1 MKNLIT
7 ILLLTSSL
15 AMFGQDYAT
24 NESDL
29 KRRKKEANGKII
41 AGVSVAIIG
50 VLVITAGADNPDVK
64 TVTDRTGGGL
74 VGVGAVFTGAGIIEK
89 IEIGKEERGK
99 RRARNNKK
107 QD

>member
-1 MKNLIT
+1 MKPLLT

-24 NESDL
+24 SEAEL
-29 KRRKKEANGKII
+29 KQRKKSAKEQMLISVSMMALGFVVKTNDQVVHNREEVVYA
-41 AGVSVAIIG
+41 AGAVTGVGLAIG
-50 VLVITAGADNPDVK
+50 VDAAIDL
-64 TVTDRTGGGL
+64 
-74 VGVGAVFTGAGIIEK
+74 

-99 RRARNNKK
+99 RKARNNKK